1 MQNETMQPEIIAAY
15 TVTEAAKALR
25 ISARTVARL
34 VASREISSVRIGRSR
49 RIRPSAIREYLQ
61 ANEIVRR

>member
-1 MQNETMQPEIIAAY
+1 MQTEQAQLEILTAF
-15 TVTEAAKALR
+15 TVNEAAKALR
-25 ISARTVARL
+25 ISPRTIARL
-34 VASREISSVRIGRSR
+34 VANREISSVRIGRCR